1 MKLDKK
7 AIGRRIKSIRVDDC
21 NATMEEFANLIDS
34 GKSNVSRWERGENL
48 PNDLTLKKIS
58 ELGNITVD
66 ELQYGEYKGRIR
78 KVLLNIP
85 DAKDEYINQVIN
97 YFTRT
102 NNLYPGEEEI
112 YEQYE
117 DFVSVVEEVS
127 QRKVSQ
133 ELLGYRLRNAEES
146 LYTYLN
152 DPEEDSQYDLIKF
165 AIEELTKA
173 STNYEEYFEISIDE
187 LYQRLKEMES
197 E

>member
-21 NATMEEFANLIDS
+21 SATMEEFANLIDS

-173 STNYEEYFEISIDE
+173 STNYEEYFEISIDK